1 VDKRKQVF
9 TVALVSMTWLLA
21 SCNRGA
27 DGSGDLKG
35 MLYPLDLAMAC
46 DQSTPPPVRSEYPE
60 RDSENAYGSVC
71 VERNSVANS
80 LSLSKIGIH
89 RDEAF
94 REPVYEIQLHIDR
107 KDQRRMEEGMIK
119 AVRSRRPV
127 VFVVHGSVVARAFA
141 TDLPKDGVITMGG
154 YDSVDEAKAA
164 AARFELPLQHK

>member
-1 VDKRKQVF
+1 VGKRKQVF
-9 TVALVSMTWLLA
+9 TVALVSMIWLLA

-27 DGSGDLKG
+27 DGSSDLKG
-35 MLYPLDLAMAC
+35 RLYPLDLAMAC
-46 DQSTPPPVRSEYPE
+46 DQSTPSPVRSEYPE

-141 TDLPKDGVITMGG
+141 TGLPKDGVITMGG
-154 YDSVDEAKAA
+154 YDSVDEAKKAA
-164 AARFELPLQHK
+164 TRFELPAQ